1 MEILGLKVLVSENV
15 TADQAMVVVG
25 QRAMTWKNFMPVS
38 SVVINDA
45 GIGRKIRVWE
55 EGEAIMTDTYA
66 ASKITNTQ
74 A

>member
-1 MEILGLKVLVSENV
+1 
-15 TADQAMVVVG
+15 MVVIG

-55 EGEAIMTDTYA
+55 EGEAIMTDTNA
-66 ASKITNTQ
+66 AAKITNTQ